1 MKEITR
7 IHLAKT
13 PYDIELDAKE
23 VLQKYLSE
31 IKQMMGSDD
40 TMYEIEARMVELLGE
55 RGVQSNG
62 IITMSDVEDLRSKMG
77 LPKEFSDSESTED
90 SQADLTPSNSP
101 AKRLMRDTDN
111 AIFGGVCAGIAAYWG
126 INPLWVRLLFIISPF
141 ITFGTALLVYIIIW
155 ISLPEAKTAAE
166 KLQMR
171 GEPVTLDS
179 LKKAAN
185 NSESKYR
192 AKETLAKILRICLAL
207 GLFFTT
213 LGLLAVLV
221 VGSITGIMAMPFINE
236 FTHAQ
241 PWAWGL
247 LISLIIAG
255 IMAVEMFG
263 VLTFS
268 VARMKITKAV
278 LITLVIT
285 SVIGVLSIAGMVIT
299 GSKLSNEVVQDRQRL
314 TKVIHAKLPN
324 NVEGVK
330 YVELEGNHM
339 TSEIIPSSNLR
350 VEAEYINYKGSE
362 KPKIEVVRDGDTL
375 EIELL
380 NRNKPCKNSTLF
392 YCVDSPVHIKI
403 YGPVNFKN
411 EDIDHDRRKK
421 RNEDL

>member
-23 VLQKYLSE
+23 VLQNYLSE
-31 IKQMMGSDD
+31 IKQMMGSED

-90 SQADLTPSNSP
+90 SQADLAPSNSP

-192 AKETLAKILRICLAL
+192 TKETLAKILRICLAL

-268 VARMKITKAV
+268 VARMKFTKTV

-362 KPKIEVVRDGDTL
+362 KPKIEIVRDGDTL

-411 EDIDHDRRKK
+411 EDIDHDRS
-421 RNEDL
+421 

>member
-31 IKQMMGSDD
+31 IKQMMGSED

-55 RGVQSNG
+55 RGVQNNG

-90 SQADLTPSNSP
+90 SQADLAPSNSP

-171 GEPVTLDS
+171 GEPVTLNS

-268 VARMKITKAV
+268 VARMKFTKAV

-362 KPKIEVVRDGDTL
+362 KPKIEVIRDGDTL

-411 EDIDHDRRKK
+411 EDIDRDRS
-421 RNEDL
+421 

>member
-31 IKQMMGSDD
+31 IKQMMGSED

-55 RGVQSNG
+55 RGVQNNG

-77 LPKEFSDSESTED
+77 LPKEFSDSESNED
-90 SQADLTPSNSP
+90 SQADLTSSNSP

-268 VARMKITKAV
+268 VARMKFTKAV

-362 KPKIEVVRDGDTL
+362 KPKIEIVRDGDTL

-411 EDIDHDRRKK
+411 EDIGHDRS
-421 RNEDL
+421 

>member
-23 VLQKYLSE
+23 VLQNYLSE
-31 IKQMMGSDD
+31 IKQMMGSED

-90 SQADLTPSNSP
+90 SQADLAPSNSP

-192 AKETLAKILRICLAL
+192 AKDTLAKILRICLAL

-268 VARMKITKAV
+268 VARMKFTKAV

-285 SVIGVLSIAGMVIT
+285 SVIGVLSIASMVIT

-362 KPKIEVVRDGDTL
+362 KPKIEIVRDGDTL

-411 EDIDHDRRKK
+411 EDIDHDRS
-421 RNEDL
+421 

>member
-31 IKQMMGSDD
+31 IKQMMGSED

-90 SQADLTPSNSP
+90 SQADLAPSNSP

-268 VARMKITKAV
+268 VARMKFTKTV

-362 KPKIEVVRDGDTL
+362 KPKIEIVRDGDTL

-411 EDIDHDRRKK
+411 EDIDHDRS
-421 RNEDL
+421 

>member
-31 IKQMMGSDD
+31 IKQMMGSEDV
-40 TMYEIEARMVELLGE
+40 MYEIEARMVELFGE

-77 LPKEFSDSESTED
+77 LPKEFSDSESNED

-268 VARMKITKAV
+268 VARMKFTKAV

-362 KPKIEVVRDGDTL
+362 KPKIEIVRDGDTL

-411 EDIDHDRRKK
+411 EDIDHDR
-421 RNEDL
+421 N

>member
-77 LPKEFSDSESTED
+77 LPKEFSDSESNED

-171 GEPVTLDS
+171 GEPVTLNS

-247 LISLIIAG
+247 LISLIITG

-268 VARMKITKAV
+268 VARMKFTKAV

-362 KPKIEVVRDGDTL
+362 KPKIEVIRDGDTL

-411 EDIDHDRRKK
+411 EDIDRDRS
-421 RNEDL
+421 

>member
-31 IKQMMGSDD
+31 IKQMMGSED

-55 RGVQSNG
+55 RGVQNNG

-77 LPKEFSDSESTED
+77 LPKEFSDSESNED
-90 SQADLTPSNSP
+90 SQADLIPSNSP

-268 VARMKITKAV
+268 VARMKFTKTV

-362 KPKIEVVRDGDTL
+362 KPKIEVIRDGDTL

-411 EDIDHDRRKK
+411 EDIDHDRS
-421 RNEDL
+421 

>member
-31 IKQMMGSDD
+31 IKQMMGSED

-268 VARMKITKAV
+268 VARMKFTKTV

-362 KPKIEVVRDGDTL
+362 KPKIEVIRDGDTL

-411 EDIDHDRRKK
+411 EDIDRDRS
-421 RNEDL
+421 

>member
-31 IKQMMGSDD
+31 IKQMMGSED

-55 RGVQSNG
+55 RGVQNNG

-90 SQADLTPSNSP
+90 SQANLIPSNSP

-192 AKETLAKILRICLAL
+192 TKETLAKILRICLAL

-213 LGLLAVLV
+213 LGLLAILV

-268 VARMKITKAV
+268 VARMKFTKTV

-362 KPKIEVVRDGDTL
+362 KPKIEIVRDGDTL

-411 EDIDHDRRKK
+411 EDIDHDRS
-421 RNEDL
+421 

>member
-31 IKQMMGSDD
+31 IKQMMGSEDA
-40 TMYEIEARMVELLGE
+40 MYEIEARMVELLGE

-62 IITMSDVEDLRSKMG
+62 IVTMSDVEDLRSKMG

-90 SQADLTPSNSP
+90 SQADLAPSNSP

-126 INPLWVRLLFIISPF
+126 INHLWVRLLFIISPF

-213 LGLLAVLV
+213 LGLLAILV

-268 VARMKITKAV
+268 VARMKFTKTV

-362 KPKIEVVRDGDTL
+362 KPKIEIVRDGDTL

-411 EDIDHDRRKK
+411 EDIDHDRS
-421 RNEDL
+421 

>member
-31 IKQMMGSDD
+31 IKQMMGSED

-62 IITMSDVEDLRSKMG
+62 IIIMSDVEDLRSKMG
-77 LPKEFSDSESTED
+77 LPKEFSDSESNED

-101 AKRLMRDTDN
+101 VKRLMRDTDN

-141 ITFGTALLVYIIIW
+141 ITFGTVLLVYIIIW

-221 VGSITGIMAMPFINE
+221 VGSITGIMAMLFINE

-268 VARMKITKAV
+268 VARMKFTKAV

-362 KPKIEVVRDGDTL
+362 KPKIEIVRDGDTL

-411 EDIDHDRRKK
+411 EDIDHDRS
-421 RNEDL
+421 

>member
-31 IKQMMGSDD
+31 IKQMMGSED

-55 RGVQSNG
+55 RGVQNNG

-77 LPKEFSDSESTED
+77 LPKEFSDSESNED

-221 VGSITGIMAMPFINE
+221 VGSITGIMAMSFINE

-268 VARMKITKAV
+268 VVRMKFTKTV

-411 EDIDHDRRKK
+411 EDIGHDRS
-421 RNEDL
+421 

>member
-31 IKQMMGSDD
+31 IKQMMGSED

-62 IITMSDVEDLRSKMG
+62 IIIMSDVEDLRSKMG
-77 LPKEFSDSESTED
+77 LPKEFSDSESNED

-101 AKRLMRDTDN
+101 VKRLMRDTDN

-268 VARMKITKAV
+268 VARMKFTKTV

-362 KPKIEVVRDGDTL
+362 KPKIEIVRDGDTL

-411 EDIDHDRRKK
+411 EDIDHDRS
-421 RNEDL
+421 

>member
-31 IKQMMGSDD
+31 IKQMMGSED

-55 RGVQSNG
+55 RGVQNNG

-77 LPKEFSDSESTED
+77 LPKEFSDSESNED

-101 AKRLMRDTDN
+101 VKRLMRDTDN

-192 AKETLAKILRICLAL
+192 AKDTLAKILRICLAL

-268 VARMKITKAV
+268 VARMKFTKAV

-324 NVEGVK
+324 NIEGVK

-362 KPKIEVVRDGDTL
+362 KPKIEVIRDGDTL

-411 EDIDHDRRKK
+411 EDIDHDRS
-421 RNEDL
+421 

>member
-31 IKQMMGSDD
+31 IKQMMGSED

-90 SQADLTPSNSP
+90 SQANLIPSDSP
-101 AKRLMRDTDN
+101 VKRLMRDTDN

-268 VARMKITKAV
+268 VARMKFTKTV

-285 SVIGVLSIAGMVIT
+285 SVIGVLSITGMVIT

-362 KPKIEVVRDGDTL
+362 KPKIEIVRDGDTL
-375 EIELL
+375 EIDLL

-411 EDIDHDRRKK
+411 EDIDHDRS
-421 RNEDL
+421 

>member
-31 IKQMMGSDD
+31 IKQMMGSED

-55 RGVQSNG
+55 RGVQNNG

-77 LPKEFSDSESTED
+77 LPKEFSDSESNED
-90 SQADLTPSNSP
+90 SKADLTPSNSP

-192 AKETLAKILRICLAL
+192 TKETLAKILRICLAL

-268 VARMKITKAV
+268 VARMKFTKTV

-362 KPKIEVVRDGDTL
+362 KPKIEIVRDGDTL

-411 EDIDHDRRKK
+411 EDIDHDRS
-421 RNEDL
+421 

>member
-31 IKQMMGSDD
+31 IKQMMGSED

-55 RGVQSNG
+55 RGVQNNG

-90 SQADLTPSNSP
+90 SQANLTPSNSP

-192 AKETLAKILRICLAL
+192 TKETLAKILRICLAL

-268 VARMKITKAV
+268 VARMKFTKTV

-411 EDIDHDRRKK
+411 EDIDRDRS
-421 RNEDL
+421 

>member
-31 IKQMMGSDD
+31 IKQMMGSED

-90 SQADLTPSNSP
+90 SQANLIPSDSP
-101 AKRLMRDTDN
+101 VKRLMRDTDN

-192 AKETLAKILRICLAL
+192 TKETLAKILRICLAL

-268 VARMKITKAV
+268 VARMKFTKTV

-339 TSEIIPSSNLR
+339 NSEIIPSSNLR

-362 KPKIEVVRDGDTL
+362 KPKIEVIRDGDTL

-411 EDIDHDRRKK
+411 EDIDRDRS
-421 RNEDL
+421 

>member
-23 VLQKYLSE
+23 VLQNYLSE
-31 IKQMMGSDD
+31 IKQMMGSED

-77 LPKEFSDSESTED
+77 LPKEFSDSESNED
-90 SQADLTPSNSP
+90 SKADLTPSNSP

-171 GEPVTLDS
+171 GEPVTLNS

-268 VARMKITKAV
+268 VARMKFTKAV

-362 KPKIEVVRDGDTL
+362 KPKIEIVRDGDTL

-411 EDIDHDRRKK
+411 EDIDHDRS
-421 RNEDL
+421 

>member
-31 IKQMMGSDD
+31 IKQMMGSED

-90 SQADLTPSNSP
+90 SQADLAPSNSP

-192 AKETLAKILRICLAL
+192 TKETLAKILRICLAL

-268 VARMKITKAV
+268 VARMKFTKAV

-411 EDIDHDRRKK
+411 EDIDRDRS
-421 RNEDL
+421 

>member
-31 IKQMMGSDD
+31 IKQMMGAED

-77 LPKEFSDSESTED
+77 LPKEFSDSESNED
-90 SQADLTPSNSP
+90 SQADLIPSNSP

-192 AKETLAKILRICLAL
+192 AKDTLAKILRICLAL

-268 VARMKITKAV
+268 VARMKFTKAV

-362 KPKIEVVRDGDTL
+362 KPKIEIVRDGDTL

-380 NRNKPCKNSTLF
+380 NRNKPCKNFTLF

-411 EDIDHDRRKK
+411 EDIDHDRS
-421 RNEDL
+421 

>member
-31 IKQMMGSDD
+31 IKQMMGSED

-55 RGVQSNG
+55 RGVQNNG

-77 LPKEFSDSESTED
+77 LPKEFSDSESNED

-192 AKETLAKILRICLAL
+192 AKDTLAKILRICLAL

-268 VARMKITKAV
+268 VARMKFTKAV

-362 KPKIEVVRDGDTL
+362 KPKIEIVRDGDTL

-411 EDIDHDRRKK
+411 EDIDHDRS
-421 RNEDL
+421 

>member
-31 IKQMMGSDD
+31 IKQMMGSED
-40 TMYEIEARMVELLGE
+40 TMYEIEARMVELLGK

-90 SQADLTPSNSP
+90 SQADLAPSNSP

-268 VARMKITKAV
+268 VARMKFTKTV

-362 KPKIEVVRDGDTL
+362 KPKIEIVRDGDTL

-411 EDIDHDRRKK
+411 EDIDHDRS
-421 RNEDL
+421 

>member
-31 IKQMMGSDD
+31 IKQMMGSED

-236 FTHAQ
+236 FTYAQ

-268 VARMKITKAV
+268 VARMKFTKTV

-362 KPKIEVVRDGDTL
+362 KPKIEVIRDGDTL

-411 EDIDHDRRKK
+411 EDIDRDRS
-421 RNEDL
+421 

>member
-23 VLQKYLSE
+23 VLQKYLFE
-31 IKQMMGSDD
+31 IKQMMGSEDA
-40 TMYEIEARMVELLGE
+40 MYEIEARMVELLGE
-55 RGVQSNG
+55 RGVQNNG

-77 LPKEFSDSESTED
+77 LPKEFSDSESNED

-101 AKRLMRDTDN
+101 VKRLMRDTDN

-171 GEPVTLDS
+171 GEPVTLNS

-268 VARMKITKAV
+268 VARMKFTKTV

-362 KPKIEVVRDGDTL
+362 KPKIEVIRDGDTL

-411 EDIDHDRRKK
+411 EDIDHDRS
-421 RNEDL
+421 

>member
-31 IKQMMGSDD
+31 IKQMMGSED

-77 LPKEFSDSESTED
+77 LPKEFSDSESNED
-90 SQADLTPSNSP
+90 SKADLTPSNSP

-192 AKETLAKILRICLAL
+192 TKETLAKILRICLAL

-268 VARMKITKAV
+268 VARMKFTKTV

-362 KPKIEVVRDGDTL
+362 KPKIEIVRDGDTL

-411 EDIDHDRRKK
+411 EDIDHDRS
-421 RNEDL
+421 

>member
-31 IKQMMGSDD
+31 IKQMMGSED

-171 GEPVTLDS
+171 GEPVTLNS

-268 VARMKITKAV
+268 VARMKFTKAV

-314 TKVIHAKLPN
+314 TKVIHAKLPD

-362 KPKIEVVRDGDTL
+362 KPKIEIVRDGDTL

-411 EDIDHDRRKK
+411 EDIDHDRS
-421 RNEDL
+421 

>member
-31 IKQMMGSDD
+31 IKQMMGSED

-90 SQADLTPSNSP
+90 SQANLTPSNSP

-192 AKETLAKILRICLAL
+192 TKETLAKILRICLAL

-268 VARMKITKAV
+268 VARMKFTKSV

-362 KPKIEVVRDGDTL
+362 KPKIEIVRDGDTL

-411 EDIDHDRRKK
+411 EDIDHDRS
-421 RNEDL
+421 

>member
-31 IKQMMGSDD
+31 IKQMMGSED

-55 RGVQSNG
+55 RGVQNNG

-90 SQADLTPSNSP
+90 SQANLIPSDSP
-101 AKRLMRDTDN
+101 VKRLMRDTDN

-192 AKETLAKILRICLAL
+192 TKETLAKILRICLAL

-268 VARMKITKAV
+268 VARMKFTKAV

-362 KPKIEVVRDGDTL
+362 KPKIEIVRDGDTL

-411 EDIDHDRRKK
+411 EDIDHDRS
-421 RNEDL
+421 

>member
-31 IKQMMGSDD
+31 IKQMMGSED

-90 SQADLTPSNSP
+90 SQADLAPSNSP

-141 ITFGTALLVYIIIW
+141 ITFGTVLLVYIIIW

-268 VARMKITKAV
+268 VARMKFTKAV

-350 VEAEYINYKGSE
+350 VEA
-362 KPKIEVVRDGDTL
+362 
-375 EIELL
+375 
-380 NRNKPCKNSTLF
+380 
-392 YCVDSPVHIKI
+392 
-403 YGPVNFKN
+403 
-411 EDIDHDRRKK
+411 
-421 RNEDL
+421 

>member
-31 IKQMMGSDD
+31 IKQMMGSED

-55 RGVQSNG
+55 RGVHNNG

-77 LPKEFSDSESTED
+77 LPKEFSDSESNED

-171 GEPVTLDS
+171 GEPVTLNS

-268 VARMKITKAV
+268 VARMKFTKAV

-362 KPKIEVVRDGDTL
+362 KPKIEVIRDGDTL

-411 EDIDHDRRKK
+411 EDIDRDRS
-421 RNEDL
+421 

>member
-31 IKQMMGSDD
+31 IKQMMGSED

-77 LPKEFSDSESTED
+77 LPKEFSDSESNED

-192 AKETLAKILRICLAL
+192 TKETLAKILRICLAL

-268 VARMKITKAV
+268 VARMKFTKTV

-362 KPKIEVVRDGDTL
+362 KPKIEVIRDGDTL

-411 EDIDHDRRKK
+411 EDIDHDRS
-421 RNEDL
+421 

>member
-31 IKQMMGSDD
+31 IKQMMGSED

-55 RGVQSNG
+55 RGVQNNG

-90 SQADLTPSNSP
+90 SQANLTPSNSP

-268 VARMKITKAV
+268 VARMKFTKTV

-362 KPKIEVVRDGDTL
+362 KPKIEVIRDGDTL

-411 EDIDHDRRKK
+411 EDIDHDRS
-421 RNEDL
+421 

>member
-31 IKQMMGSDD
+31 IKQMMGSED

-55 RGVQSNG
+55 RGVQNNG

-77 LPKEFSDSESTED
+77 LPKEFSDSESNED

-268 VARMKITKAV
+268 VARMKFTKAV

-285 SVIGVLSIAGMVIT
+285 SVIGVLSIASMVIT

-362 KPKIEVVRDGDTL
+362 KPKIEIVRDGDTL

-411 EDIDHDRRKK
+411 EDIDHDRS
-421 RNEDL
+421 

>member
-23 VLQKYLSE
+23 VLQNYLSE
-31 IKQMMGSDD
+31 IKQMMGSED

-90 SQADLTPSNSP
+90 SQANLIPSNSP

-241 PWAWGL
+241 PWAWGV

-268 VARMKITKAV
+268 VARMKFTKTV

-362 KPKIEVVRDGDTL
+362 KPKIEIVRDGDTL

-411 EDIDHDRRKK
+411 EDIDHDRS
-421 RNEDL
+421 

>member
-31 IKQMMGSDD
+31 IKQMMGSED

-90 SQADLTPSNSP
+90 SQADLAPSNSP

-171 GEPVTLDS
+171 GEPVTLNS

-268 VARMKITKAV
+268 VARMKFTKAV

-362 KPKIEVVRDGDTL
+362 KPKIEIVRDGDTL

-411 EDIDHDRRKK
+411 EDIDHDRS
-421 RNEDL
+421 

>member
-31 IKQMMGSDD
+31 IKQMMGSED

-90 SQADLTPSNSP
+90 SQANLIPSDSP
-101 AKRLMRDTDN
+101 VKRLMRDTDN

-192 AKETLAKILRICLAL
+192 TKETLAKILRICLAL

-268 VARMKITKAV
+268 VARMKFTKTV

-411 EDIDHDRRKK
+411 EDIDRDRS
-421 RNEDL
+421 

>member
-31 IKQMMGSDD
+31 IKQMMGSED

-55 RGVQSNG
+55 RGVQNNG

-77 LPKEFSDSESTED
+77 LPKEFSDSESNED
-90 SQADLTPSNSP
+90 SQANLTPSNSP

-268 VARMKITKAV
+268 VARMKFTKAV

-285 SVIGVLSIAGMVIT
+285 SVIGVLSIASMVIT

-362 KPKIEVVRDGDTL
+362 KPKIEIVRDGDTL

-411 EDIDHDRRKK
+411 EDIDHDRS
-421 RNEDL
+421 